1 MPAEEQALSL
11 LRTFLKK
18 WSRLK
23 GAKKHSSSLREVNS
37 GCHEL
42 DALWV
47 SGPVFLPFQCGTVV
61 RECLTEDSYVLSLMS
76 PLSLFKRNSTLLPG
90 TEVIVWGRLGSPL
103 VNILFLTKLLSL
115 APLSWDMDCL
125 LTLWLRLPLVPLVT
139 VASIWFSDLYHS
151 WKKFLVPQ
159 PIYTHRKIIKAPLLH
174 QSLGP
179 CLFCLSLSLS
189 LSFSLFFWLILWSM
203 ETRHAYFPAQA
214 SKTLSRR
221 YFVPSPPWGGA
232 WCLREQCKSCVKG
245 FIGFLC
251 KPGNISLFLSFT
263 FFFFFPPLFLSYHRL
278 CTTRFQSIKG
288 PQQVAPEQGHWYTWH
303 FGWSDSGPVEVGKY

>member
-42 DALWV
+42 DVLWV
-47 SGPVFLPFQCGTVV
+47 SGPVFLSFQCGTVV

-76 PLSLFKRNSTLLPG
+76 PSSLFKRNSTLLPG

-151 WKKFLVPQ
+151 RKKFLVPQ
-159 PIYTHRKIIKAPLLH
+159 PIYTHRKIVKAPLLH

-179 CLFCLSLSLS
+179 QVFFC
-189 LSFSLFFWLILWSM
+189 LSFSLFFWLTLWSV
-203 ETRHAYFPAQA
+203 ETRRAHFSAQA
-214 SKTLSRR
+214 SKTPSRGCL
-221 YFVPSPPWGGA
+221 VPSWA
-232 WCLREQCKSCVKG
+232 MQV
-245 FIGFLC
+245 LC
-251 KPGNISLFLSFT
+251 
-263 FFFFFPPLFLSYHRL
+263 
-278 CTTRFQSIKG
+278 
-288 PQQVAPEQGHWYTWH
+288 QGLY
-303 FGWSDSGPVEVGKY
+303 WSSA